1 MILYL
6 LFGKSCG
13 FLFCP
18 IIIGFSGCLPDAF
31 TQKATD
37 NFFLIIIFDNLVSLR
52 IKMNAAII

>member
-1 MILYL
+1 MHSDDDFLHHQ

-18 IIIGFSGCLPDAF
+18 IIIDFSGCLPDAF

-37 NFFLIIIFDNLVSLR
+37 NFFLDNLVPS
-52 IKMNAAII
+52 ISTAIPD